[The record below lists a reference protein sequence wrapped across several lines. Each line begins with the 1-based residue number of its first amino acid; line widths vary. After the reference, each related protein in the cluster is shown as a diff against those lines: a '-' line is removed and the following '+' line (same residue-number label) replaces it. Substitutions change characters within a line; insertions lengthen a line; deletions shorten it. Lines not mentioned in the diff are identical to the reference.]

1 MDVMLSNHGSI
12 CTARPLTPAAEE
24 WIAENVGSEAFW
36 FGGALCIKH
45 RYVDNIIDGMLNAG
59 LEIE

>member
-12 CTARPLTPAAEE
+12 WTARPLTPAAEE
-24 WIAENVGSEAFW
+24 WIAENISSEASW
-36 FGGALCIKH
+36 FGGALCIEP
-45 RYVDNIIDGMLNAG
+45 RYVDSIIDGMLGAG